1 MCSHGDGVM
10 TNAAHTRLLTGIV
23 AATRERLGAAACSVA
38 LLDGSELEFRV
49 ASGAG
54 ADEVVGLRIPVDR
67 GIAGWVVAS
76 GNTAAIADVDAD
88 ARFDRGTAE
97 RTGYLPTSILATP
110 IEGDD
115 GPIGVLEVL
124 DRAAD
129 PRDMRVV
136 AEAARQVALVLEL
149 EAGSGR
155 IDEVLGDPGL
165 ARLVG
170 LVRRL
175 GGMDA
180 GRRELAARLLT
191 AVVEYER

>member
-1 MCSHGDGVM
+1 MCSHGDSVM
-10 TNAAHTRLLTGIV
+10 TNATHTELLTGIV

-54 ADEVVGLRIPVDR
+54 ADEVVGLRIPTDR

-76 GNTAAIADVDAD
+76 GNTVAIADVDAD
-88 ARFDRGTAE
+88 ARFDRDTAE

-115 GPIGVLEVL
+115 GPVGVLEVL
-124 DRAAD
+124 DREAGPRDLQVAAD
-129 PRDMRVV
+129 
-136 AEAARQVALVLEL
+136 AARQVALVLDL
-149 EAGSGR
+149 AVASGR

-165 ARLVG
+165 AVLVG

-175 GGMDA
+175 GGLDTA
-180 GRRELAARLLT
+180 RRELAARLLT